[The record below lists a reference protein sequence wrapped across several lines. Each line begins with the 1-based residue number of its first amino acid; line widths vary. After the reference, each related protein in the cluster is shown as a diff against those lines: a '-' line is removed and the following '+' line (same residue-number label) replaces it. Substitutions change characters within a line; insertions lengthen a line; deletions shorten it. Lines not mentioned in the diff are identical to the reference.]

1 MKYKVLL
8 LASLLSLLI
17 ASPVSAAYV
26 TKVVITTQEPKVGE
40 QRVFK
45 ASVPPS
51 ASTEVTDVFWGG
63 TLDNGKFI
71 QGNDYTI
78 TVKLMIKSSSSNV
91 FSTSQNIN
99 VTINGKKA
107 RLSNVSSKNLTVKY
121 TWKELGGPNVNA
133 PDYKLKMKLSQLAA
147 SYIATSA
154 TNDKD
159 VLNYLRSK
167 LPRAE
172 IWCAGGSYKYTR
184 KLPSQTNDGNFAM
197 TIGITEGGITIQRY
211 NFIAVIPALN
221 KSPEAMM
228 LNADVALMK
237 AALSDLTVTAK
248 TTGKQVLAAVN
259 GAAKNGSKAVWDN
272 NYKYTSPTATQRGSI
287 VGNAIVSLGDKR
299 EIIAIHKVLPIAG
312 NATDAAIDADVSAMS
327 KALRNYTLTNHTT
340 KEDLLK
346 VANAALTNGSKLVC
360 TSFSILKATRE
371 TDGKIIA
378 NFELKLKTAQRI
390 PRFSKKIPTLTANLP
405 TDFAINQD
413 EWEVLRLT
421 NIERYKQGLPLYVM
435 VNALQTAAD
444 IRAKE
449 IITDFRKDHS
459 RPDGSAFST
468 AIDRSFAA
476 ARRLGEN
483 AYQFPTTPTQ
493 AVKGWMESTG
503 HRANILNS
511 MFTYLGVGVAKDKG
525 SRKHWIQ
532 MFSSGSGV
540 TRAETSTG
548 SYTFNTIEDM
558 ENEYLICYAADGTK
572 AYIPLSADYMA
583 KNGNDYTMNLHGKYI
598 TVTVKE
604 E

>member
-26 TKVVITTQEPKVGE
+26 TKVVITTPEPKVGE

-78 TVKLMIKSSSSNV
+78 TVKLRIKSSSSNV

-99 VTINGKKA
+99 VTLNGKKA
-107 RLSNVSSKNLTVKY
+107 RISNISSKNLTVKY

-167 LPRAE
+167 FPRAE

-390 PRFSKKIPTLTANLP
+390 PRFSQKIPKLTANLP

-449 IITDFRKDHS
+449 IITDFRKDHR

-483 AYQFPTTPTQ
+483 AYQFPTTPAQ

-572 AYIPLSADYMA
+572 AYIPLSTEYMA
-583 KNGNDYTMNLHGKYI
+583 KNGKDYTMNLHGKYI